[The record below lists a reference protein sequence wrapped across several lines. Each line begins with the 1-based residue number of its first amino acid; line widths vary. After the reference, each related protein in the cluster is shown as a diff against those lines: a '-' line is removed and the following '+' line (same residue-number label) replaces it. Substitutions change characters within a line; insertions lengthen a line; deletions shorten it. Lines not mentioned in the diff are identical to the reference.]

1 MYSLASLSIR
11 ILSGSRSRATCA
23 LKGLFGG
30 ILGTALVLI
39 VVLLH
44 PATLTAQAGAATDVL
59 VGRVVDATTKAPIE
73 QATVSATSLATGLV
87 RSVQTGAD
95 GRYVLVFADGGGRY
109 SVRVRRL
116 GFTMSNASVVR
127 RPEADRINA
136 DFALRIAATVLDRVL
151 VSAPA
156 DSVTG
161 AGAGTGRTVTQD
173 RVERLPVDNAG
184 DLAAIAALTPGVV
197 STAGTDTTTA
207 AFSVAGQRP
216 TQNHISLDG
225 LTFAAGTVPRDAIRS
240 TRVVTSTY
248 DVAKGQF
255 SGGEIASS
263 TRSGTNQPQGSFTYD
278 LQPSALQGGAA
289 PSTAFS
295 RQYSLNRASG
305 SIGGPLIRNRL
316 FAFGAAEVSRKIN
329 PIATL
334 LVSDP
339 LTDARLGI
347 AADTVQRFLDVVNA
361 LGIPINPAGIPN
373 EQTLD
378 RASFLG
384 RLDFVANEAN
394 HVTLRADISGLHSLG
409 SHGNPRGLLQNL
421 GQNTRH
427 NSGLFAGLTTQAGSI
442 TNDVRATLQVNSRD
456 ERGYV
461 ALPRGRTFISSTGA
475 DGAVSTYDA
484 SVGGNQDFPR
494 TSHGQLIEGGD
505 ELAWLSPSGAHRVKV
520 GFLVNHGSGRNDV
533 NEEKNGLFFFNSL
546 ADLASGQPSL
556 FTRVLSASLR
566 NSSRTG
572 AAVYAGDA
580 WQPRSGLEIDY
591 GVRLEGS
598 RYGDAPAENT
608 AVASAFGLNT
618 GSYPSE
624 VHLSP
629 RIGFTYSSSGDRAGD
644 TGLLLRG
651 GIGEFRGRI
660 PDPIFANAAQS
671 TGLPS
676 GQTRLTCTGAGVPT
690 PDWRAYLADPANIP
704 TSCVGGPSI
713 NSAQL
718 PSVIVFGP
726 HTGAPR
732 TWRASLG
739 ATHHL
744 VGPFSAALD
753 LFYIAGV
760 SQLGIPDLNLRPD
773 SVFALSNEA
782 GRPIYVPASTIDPTT
797 GTVSINASRLHPG
810 FGQVSEVRSF
820 LQSRTRQATLAITGE
835 TQRGLGFDGS
845 YTYTNSRDQSL
856 GYEGEGADD
865 NTFGNPNIP
874 LWGRADEER
883 RHVLEATMTVPV
895 RKWAELS
902 FVGRLVS
909 GFPFSARLATDISG
923 DGQRNDRAFVFDPA
937 TTADTSLANGM
948 RQLIATGPA
957 TARQCLPQ
965 QFGRPSARNVCIGPW
980 VPGLDMKL
988 AITPPVNFA
997 HRLTLSV
1004 TALNT
1009 LVGVD
1014 ELLHGN
1020 NIRGWGQDA
1029 SVDLR
1034 LLFVT
1039 GFNPVTNTFQYR
1051 VNQHFGAAS
1060 GALNPF
1066 RIPFVLS
1073 VQARIEL
1080 GGRSGS

>member
-1 MYSLASLSIR
+1 M
-11 ILSGSRSRATCA
+11 
-23 LKGLFGG
+23 
-30 ILGTALVLI
+30 
-39 VVLLH
+39 LH
-44 PATLTAQAGAATDVL
+44 PANLAAQAGAATDVL
-59 VGRVVDATTKAPIE
+59 VGRVTDANTKAPIE

-87 RSVQTGAD
+87 RSTQTGAD
-95 GRYVLVFADGGGRY
+95 GRYMLVFADGGGRY
-109 SVRVRRL
+109 SLRVRRL
-116 GFTMSNASVVR
+116 GYTMSNASVVR

-136 DFALRIAATVLDRVL
+136 DFTLPTAATVLDRVL
-151 VSAPA
+151 VSAPV
-156 DSVTG
+156 DSAAATG
-161 AGAGTGRTVTQD
+161 SGTGRTVTQE
-173 RVERLPVDNAG
+173 RLERLPVDNAG

-225 LTFAAGTVPRDAIRS
+225 LTFAAGMVPRDAVRS

-263 TRSGTNQPQGSFTYD
+263 TRSGTNTPQSSLTYD
-278 LQPSALQGGAA
+278 FQPSALQGGAA
-289 PSTAFS
+289 PSPAFS
-295 RQYSLNRASG
+295 RQYSLDRASG
-305 SIGGPLIRNRL
+305 SAGGPLIRNRL
-316 FAFGAAEVSRKIN
+316 FAFGAAELSRKIN

-347 AADTVQRFLDVVNA
+347 SADTVQRFLNVVNA
-361 LGIPINPAGIPN
+361 LGIPANPAGIPS

-378 RASFLG
+378 QASFLG

-394 HVTLRADISGLHSLG
+394 HVTLRADISGSHTLG
-409 SHGNPRGLLQNL
+409 SRGNPRGLLQNL
-421 GQNTRH
+421 GQSTRH

-442 TNDVRATLQVNSRD
+442 TNDIRATVQINSRD

-461 ALPRGRTFISSTGA
+461 ALPRGRTFISSAGA

-484 SVGGNQDFPR
+484 SIGGNQDFPR
-494 TSHGQLIEGGD
+494 TSRGQLIEGGD

-520 GFLVNHGSGRNDV
+520 GFLINHGSGSNDV

-546 ADLASGQPSL
+546 ADLSAGQPSS

-566 NSSRTG
+566 SSSRTG

-591 GVRLEGS
+591 GVRLEGA
-598 RYGDAPAENT
+598 RYGDAPAEN
-608 AVASAFGLNT
+608 AVVASAFGVNT
-618 GSYPSE
+618 GRYPSE
-624 VHLSP
+624 LHLSP
-629 RIGFTYSSSGDRAGD
+629 RIGFTYSSAGD
-644 TGLLLRG
+644 KSDDAGLLLRG

-660 PDPIFANAAQS
+660 PDAIFANAAQS

-676 GQTRLTCTGAGVPT
+676 GQTRLTCTGSGVPT
-690 PDWRAYLADPANIP
+690 PDWRAYLADPASIP
-704 TSCVGGPSI
+704 TSCAGGPSV

-718 PSVIVFGP
+718 PSVIVFGQN
-726 HTGAPR
+726 TGAPR

-744 VGPFSAALD
+744 IGPLTAAVD

-773 SVFALSNEA
+773 SVFALSREA
-782 GRPIYVPASTIDPTT
+782 GRPIYVPASTIDPAT
-797 GTVSINASRLHPG
+797 GTVSINASRRYSQ

-820 LQSRTRQATLAITGE
+820 LQSRTRQMTLSLTGE
-835 TQRGLGFDGS
+835 SRTGLGFDGS
-845 YTYTNSRDQSL
+845 YSYTNSRDQSL
-856 GYEGEGADD
+856 GFEGEGPDD
-865 NTFGNPNIP
+865 NTFGNPNTP
-874 LWGRADEER
+874 QWGRADEER
-883 RHVLEATMTVPV
+883 RHQFEATMTVPV

-909 GFPFSARLATDISG
+909 GFPFSARLATDING

-937 TTADTSLANGM
+937 TAADTIVANGM
-948 RQLIATGPA
+948 RQLLATGPA

-965 QFGRPSARNVCIGPW
+965 QFGHPSARNACIGPW

-1009 LVGVD
+1009 LVGID

-1029 SVDLR
+1029 SVDQR

-1039 GFNPVTNTFQYR
+1039 GFDPITNNFRYR

-1080 GGRSGS
+1080 GGRGRAD